1 MSSRRWIASVVSAS
15 LLLVATSFA
24 QTATGSLQGVVKDA
38 SGAVLQGVKVL
49 ATNSA
54 TGAQR
59 SSMTNDRGEYLF
71 LNLPPSR
78 YQILAQHPGFS
89 DQKVEAVTVNVGIT
103 ATVDISMSL
112 AAVASVINVSS
123 EAPTIDVQNV
133 TVESVITQEQLNSL
147 PTNGRNF
154 QQLAMLSPMADNGS
168 QSVGSSFDSTK
179 TRVGAVSVGGGP
191 GRYLNISIDGGDAND
206 DFVGGQNLQISQD
219 AVQEFSIVTQR
230 YNAED
235 GRASQGV
242 INVITKSGTNHLHGS
257 GFWYFRD
264 AAISNES
271 QLDKNLGLPKPD
283 FRKQQYGATL
293 GGPVKPDRVFF
304 FSSFERQ
311 QEHQFATYTSN
322 GAFPTVD
329 GVFKQPF
336 WQNMYMA
343 KMDVQLTRSLSFF
356 GRYTQENNN
365 LHNDTAGVPN
375 VTPNTVVNI
384 KNDFHTVT
392 SGLTKVGTNWVND
405 LRFQYSD
412 YHGATVDPH
421 GNEDAPTLVFP
432 DGVFGHNP
440 QAPQFNIERKYQ
452 WRETLSVTRKQHSF
466 KAGTEYIYQPE
477 FGGQF
482 GFGRNEFFYAND
494 DYNPATGVVGPTN
507 SIVSFVT
514 FSQKLGS
521 ALNPPLHYV
530 GLFAQDEWRPT
541 SRITLNL
548 GLRYDFEKNLFV
560 PRNTTTNQ
568 VLYPVTGTPHD
579 RYHNFAPRVG
589 IAVDLFGNRR
599 TVLNAGYGMY
609 YEYQAITAAT
619 LYEALNQLPNAF
631 EVIVIPAP
639 VPFGPNNIPN
649 FTGQPGFDIG
659 FANSPNL
666 TNPRVHEI
674 SAGISHEL
682 TEGVVLESNFV
693 SSLGRDFP
701 VFTDFNPIIDPVTGQ
716 RLRQAQF
723 PTLGGVQMF
732 VNGGHNRYLAW
743 ATQIRYRRHRL
754 EFQGSYRLSQSKTDQ
769 DSTQGSPSDGVLN
782 TANWQR
788 DPTEYGYSNFDERH
802 RFIASFVW
810 NLPKGFLLSN
820 IISAS
825 SGRAYTPLCNGC
837 DANGDGFNGFFG
849 IGDRTG
855 PRGSL
860 RGDPTFQ
867 LDLRG
872 AKTFTFREKMS
883 LQLLAEVFNLTNRAN
898 YGSNLNRITAPD
910 GSIIPNSGFGQ
921 PIAIYTPPRQAQIGV
936 RFSF

>member
-1 MSSRRWIASVVSAS
+1 MSSRKQIAWVLSAT
-15 LLLVATSFA
+15 LLLAAASFA
-24 QTATGSLQGVVKDA
+24 QTDTGSLQGVVKDA
-38 SGAVLQGVKVL
+38 SGAVLQGVQVL
-49 ATNSA
+49 ATNIA
-54 TGAQR
+54 TGARR
-59 SSMTNDRGEYLF
+59 SSTTNDRGEYLF

-78 YQILAQHPGFS
+78 YQILAQHEGFA
-89 DQKVEAVTVNVGIT
+89 DQKQEAVTVNVGAT

-112 AAVASVINVSS
+112 GEVKSVVNVGT
-123 EAPTIDVQNV
+123 EAPTIDVQNS
-133 TVESVITQEQLNSL
+133 TVQSVITQEQLNSL
-147 PTNGRNF
+147 PSNGRNF
-154 QQLAMLSPMADNGS
+154 QQLAILSPMADNGS

-179 TRVGAVSVGGGP
+179 TRVGAISVGGGP
-191 GRYLNISIDGGDAND
+191 GRYINISIDGGDAND

-219 AVQEFSIVTQR
+219 AVQEFNIVTQR

-242 INVITKSGTNHLHGS
+242 INVITKSGTNNLHGS

-264 AAISNES
+264 AAVSNES
-271 QLDKNLGLPKPD
+271 QLDKNLGLPKPA

-304 FSSFERQ
+304 FTSYERQ
-311 QEHQFATYTSN
+311 QESQFATYTSN

-329 GVFKQPF
+329 GVIKQPF
-336 WQNMYMA
+336 WQNMYLG
-343 KMDVQLTRSLSFF
+343 KIDVQLTPSLSFF

-375 VTPNTVVNI
+375 VTPGAVVNI

-392 SGLTKVGTNWVND
+392 SGLTKVGTRWIND
-405 LRFQYSD
+405 FRFQYSD

-452 WRETLSVTRKQHSF
+452 WRETVSVTRNKHSF
-466 KAGTEYIYQPE
+466 KIGSEYIYQPE

-494 DYNPATGVVGPTN
+494 DYNPTTGVVGPTN
-507 SIVSFVT
+507 SIVSFST
-514 FSQKLGS
+514 FSQKLGN

-530 GLFAQDEWRPT
+530 GFFAQDEWKPA
-541 SRITLNL
+541 SRITVNL

-568 VLYPVTGTPHD
+568 VLYPVIGKPHD
-579 RYHNFAPRVG
+579 RYYNFAPRAG

-609 YEYQAITAAT
+609 YEYQAVTAVT
-619 LYEALNQLPNAF
+619 LYEALNQLPNPF
-631 EVIVIPAP
+631 EAIVIAAP

-659 FANSPNL
+659 YANSPDL
-666 TNPRVHEI
+666 RNPRVHEI
-674 SAGISHEL
+674 STGISHEL
-682 TEGVVLESNFV
+682 GEGLVLESNFV
-693 SSLGRDFP
+693 ASLGRDFP
-701 VFTDFNPIIDPVTGQ
+701 VFADFNPIINPATGQ
-716 RLRQAQF
+716 RLRQAEF
-723 PTLGGVQMF
+723 ATLGSVQMF
-732 VNGGHNRYLAW
+732 MNGGHNRYLAW
-743 ATQIRYRRHRL
+743 ATQLRYRRRRV
-754 EFQGSYRLSQSKTDQ
+754 EFQASYRLSQSKTNQ
-769 DSTQGSPSDGVLN
+769 DSTQGSPADGVLN
-782 TANWQR
+782 SANWQH

-802 RFIASFVW
+802 RFIASSVW
-810 NLPKGFLLSN
+810 NLPKGFLLSS
-820 IISAS
+820 IASAS
-825 SGRAYTPLCNGC
+825 SGRAYTPMCNGC

-860 RGDPTFQ
+860 RGDPTFE

-872 AKTFTFREKMS
+872 AKTFTFREKMN

-898 YGSNLNRITAPD
+898 YGSNLNRITAAD

-921 PIAIYTPPRQAQIGV
+921 PIALYTPPRQAQFGV

>member
-179 TRVGAVSVGGGP
+179 TRGGAVSVG
-191 GRYLNISIDGGDAND
+191 
-206 DFVGGQNLQISQD
+206 
-219 AVQEFSIVTQR
+219 
-230 YNAED
+230 
-235 GRASQGV
+235 
-242 INVITKSGTNHLHGS
+242 
-257 GFWYFRD
+257 
-264 AAISNES
+264 
-271 QLDKNLGLPKPD
+271 
-283 FRKQQYGATL
+283 

-701 VFTDFNPIIDPVTGQ
+701 VFTEFNPIIDPVTGQ

-732 VNGGHNRYLAW
+732 VNGGHNRYLAS

-860 RGDPTFQ
+860 RGDLTFQ

-898 YGSNLNRITAPD
+898 NSSNLNRIPTPD
-910 GSIIPNSGFGQ
+910 VTI
-921 PIAIYTPPRQAQIGV
+921 
-936 RFSF
+936 

>member
-1 MSSRRWIASVVSAS
+1 MSSRKQIAWVLSAT
-15 LLLVATSFA
+15 LLLASASFA
-24 QTATGSLQGVVKDA
+24 QTDTGSLQGVVKDA
-38 SGAVLQGVKVL
+38 SGAVLQGVQVL
-49 ATNSA
+49 ATNIA
-54 TGAQR
+54 TGARR
-59 SSMTNDRGEYLF
+59 SSTTNDRGEYLF

-78 YQILAQHPGFS
+78 YQILAQHEGFA
-89 DQKVEAVTVNVGIT
+89 DQKQESVTVNVGAT
-103 ATVDISMSL
+103 ATVDFSMSL
-112 AAVASVINVSS
+112 GEVKSVVNVGT
-123 EAPTIDVQNV
+123 EAPTIDVQNS
-133 TVESVITQEQLNSL
+133 TVQSVITQEQLNSL
-147 PTNGRNF
+147 PSNGRNF
-154 QQLAMLSPMADNGS
+154 QQLAILSPMADNGS

-179 TRVGAVSVGGGP
+179 TRVGAISVGGGP
-191 GRYLNISIDGGDAND
+191 GRYINISIDGGDAND

-219 AVQEFSIVTQR
+219 AVQEFNIVTQR

-242 INVITKSGTNHLHGS
+242 INVITKSGTNNLHGS

-264 AAISNES
+264 AAVSNES
-271 QLDKNLGLPKPD
+271 QLDKNLGLPKPA

-293 GGPVKPDRVFF
+293 GGPIKPDRVFF
-304 FSSFERQ
+304 FTSYERQ
-311 QEHQFATYTSN
+311 QESQFATYTSN

-329 GVFKQPF
+329 GVIKQPF
-336 WQNMYMA
+336 WQNMYLG
-343 KMDVQLTRSLSFF
+343 KIDVQLTPSLSFF

-375 VTPNTVVNI
+375 VTPGAVVNI

-392 SGLTKVGTNWVND
+392 SGLTKVGTGWIND
-405 LRFQYSD
+405 FRFQYSD

-452 WRETLSVTRKQHSF
+452 WRETVSVTRNKHSF
-466 KAGTEYIYQPE
+466 KIGSEYIYQPE

-494 DYNPATGVVGPTN
+494 DYNPTTGVVGPTN
-507 SIVSFVT
+507 SIVSFST
-514 FSQKLGS
+514 FSQKLGN

-530 GLFAQDEWRPT
+530 GFFAQDEWKPA
-541 SRITLNL
+541 SRITVNL

-568 VLYPVTGTPHD
+568 VLYPIIGKPHD
-579 RYHNFAPRVG
+579 RYYNFAPRAGV
-589 IAVDLFGNRR
+589 AVDLFGNRR

-609 YEYQAITAAT
+609 YEYQAVTAVT
-619 LYEALNQLPNAF
+619 LYEALNQLPNPF
-631 EVIVIPAP
+631 EAIVIAAP

-659 FANSPNL
+659 YANSPDL
-666 TNPRVHEI
+666 RNPRVHEI
-674 SAGISHEL
+674 STGISHEL
-682 TEGVVLESNFV
+682 GEGLVLESNFV
-693 SSLGRDFP
+693 ASLGRDFP
-701 VFTDFNPIIDPVTGQ
+701 VFADFNPIINPATGQ
-716 RLRQAQF
+716 RLRQAEF
-723 PTLGGVQMF
+723 PTLGSVQMF
-732 VNGGHNRYLAW
+732 MNGGHNRYLAW
-743 ATQIRYRRHRL
+743 ATQLRYRQRHV
-754 EFQGSYRLSQSKTDQ
+754 EFQASYRLSQSKTNQ
-769 DSTQGSPSDGVLN
+769 DSTQGSPADGVLN
-782 TANWQR
+782 SANWQH

-802 RFIASFVW
+802 RFIASSVW
-810 NLPKGFLLSN
+810 NLPKGFLLSS
-820 IISAS
+820 IASAS
-825 SGRAYTPLCNGC
+825 SGRAYTPMCNGC

-860 RGDPTFQ
+860 RGDPTFE

-872 AKTFTFREKMS
+872 AKTFTFREKMN

-898 YGSNLNRITAPD
+898 YGSNLNRITAAD

-921 PIAIYTPPRQAQIGV
+921 PIALYTPPRQAQFGV

>member
-1 MSSRRWIASVVSAS
+1 MSSRNWIAWILPVVLFVSS
-15 LLLVATSFA
+15 TCLG

-38 SGAVLQGVKVL
+38 SGAVLQGVQVS

-59 SSMTNDRGEYLF
+59 SATTNEHGEYLII
-71 LNLPPSR
+71 NLPPSN
-78 YQILAQHPGFS
+78 YQIRVHHPGFA
-89 DQKVEAVTVNVGIT
+89 DQNREAVTVNAGTTV
-103 ATVDISMSL
+103 TVDISMSL
-112 AAVASVINVSS
+112 AGVHSVVNVSS
-123 EAPTIDVQNV
+123 EAPDIDVQNS
-133 TVESVITQEQLNSL
+133 TVQSVITQEQLTSL
-147 PTNGRNF
+147 RTNGRNF

-179 TRVGAVSVGGGP
+179 TRVGAISVGGGP
-191 GRYLNISIDGGDAND
+191 GRYINISIDGGDAND

-219 AVQEFSIVTQR
+219 AVQEFNIVTQR

-235 GRASQGV
+235 GRASQGI
-242 INVITKSGTNHLHGS
+242 INVITKSGTNDLHGS
-257 GFWYFRD
+257 AFWFFRD

-293 GGPVKPDRVFF
+293 GGPLKRNRVFSF
-304 FSSFERQ
+304 ASFERQ
-311 QEHQFATYTSN
+311 QESQFATYTSN

-329 GVFKQPF
+329 GAFQQPF
-336 WQNMYMA
+336 WQNMYLGRV
-343 KMDVQLTRSLSFF
+343 DVQLTPTLNFF
-356 GRYTQENNN
+356 GRYAQENNN

-375 VTPNTVVNI
+375 VTPKAVVDI

-392 SGLTKVGTNWVND
+392 SGLTKVGTHWVSD

-421 GNEDAPTLVFP
+421 GNENAPTLVFP

-440 QAPQFNIERKYQ
+440 QSPQYNIERKYQ
-452 WRETLSVTRKQHSF
+452 WRETVSLTRNRNTIRF
-466 KAGTEYIYQPE
+466 GGEYIYQPD

-507 SIVSFVT
+507 SILSFST
-514 FSQKLGS
+514 FSQTLGN

-530 GLFAQDEWRPT
+530 AFFGQDEWRPNP
-541 SRITLNL
+541 RITINF
-548 GLRYDFEKNLFV
+548 GLRYDFEKNLFI

-568 VLYPVTGTPHD
+568 ILYPVNGTPHD
-579 RYHNFAPRVG
+579 QYHNFAPRVG
-589 IAVDLFGNRR
+589 IALDLLGDRH
-599 TVLNAGYGMY
+599 TIVNAGYGLY

-619 LYEALNQLPNAF
+619 LYEALNQLPNPF
-631 EVIVIPAP
+631 EAIVVPAP
-639 VPFGPNNIPN
+639 VPFGPNNIPD
-649 FTGQPGFDIG
+649 FTGQSG
-659 FANSPNL
+659 FAIGYAN
-666 TNPRVHEI
+666 NPDLRNPHMQQI
-674 SAGISHEL
+674 SAGISHEFVQ
-682 TEGVVLESNFV
+682 GVVLESNFV
-693 SSLGRDFP
+693 ASLGGNFP
-701 VFTDFNPIIDPVTGQ
+701 VFADYNPIINPVTGE

-723 PTLGGVQMF
+723 PTLGSVQMF
-732 VNGGHNRYLAW
+732 MNGGHNRYLAW
-743 ATQIRYRRHRL
+743 ATQLRYRLHGV
-754 EFQGSYRLSQSKTDQ
+754 EFQASYRLSQSKTDQ

-782 TANWQR
+782 SAYWQH
-788 DPTEYGYSNFDERH
+788 DPTEYGYSNFDERN
-802 RFIASFVW
+802 RFIASAVW
-810 NLPKGFLLSN
+810 NLPKGFLVSS
-820 IISAS
+820 IINAS
-825 SGRAYTPLCNGC
+825 SGRAYTPMCNGC

-849 IGDRTG
+849 VGDRTG

-860 RGDPTFQ
+860 RGDPTFE
-867 LDLRG
+867 LDFRG
-872 AKTFTFREKMS
+872 SKTFSFREKMS
-883 LQLLAEVFNLTNRAN
+883 LQLLAEVFNLTNHAN

-921 PIAIYTPPRQAQIGV
+921 PIGIYTPPRQLQFGV